1 VGDGFSGALARAVG
15 EDVSSSYA
23 INQGTLGN
31 SNYAV
36 TITSTD
42 FAITARPIY
51 VTADAG
57 QSKVYGEA
65 DPTFA
70 YTTAAK
76 TTGAGL
82 MGVYDGVTLTGAL
95 ARANGSDV
103 GTTYA
108 INQGSLATSS
118 GSNYS
123 IQYTGANFAISA
135 RPITV
140 TPTSSQA
147 KVYGEADAILTY
159 SFEASSTGRGLVLG
173 DSFTGDLARA
183 AGEDVSSYAISQGN
197 LTNSNYAITV
207 ASVNFAITA
216 RPIYITAD
224 AGQTK
229 VYGETDPILT
239 YSTAAMAT
247 GSGLMGTDGVTLTG
261 ALARANGSDVGTTYA
276 ITQGGLATSSGSN
289 YSIQYTGANFAIST
303 RPVTVTPSSALT
315 KVYGELDGTLT
326 YTLEASS
333 AGRGLVVGDSF
344 TGALA
349 RAVGEDVSSSYAIN
363 QGSLANSNYAITF
376 VPANFAISQRPI
388 SLTASSAT
396 KVYGDANPSL
406 AVTVTSGS
414 LASISVTDTSSQV
427 TGTLSRDAGEN
438 VGNFNIVLGSG
449 TKAANYA
456 ITFNAS
462 NQAMSISTRPITVT
476 PSSGLTKVYGE
487 LDGTLTY
494 TLEASS
500 AGRGLVVGDSFTG
513 ALARAVGE
521 DVSSSYAINQGSLA
535 NSNYAVSMASA
546 NFAITARPVYV
557 SADAGQTKVY
567 GETDPTFA
575 YTTAAKATG
584 SGLMGAYDGVTL
596 TGALARASGADV
608 ATNYAI
614 NQGSLATS
622 AGSNY
627 SIQYTDANFAITAK
641 PVVISSS
648 NSGTTYDGVST
659 YEDFANAA
667 GFSTN
672 VPLIGSDAIGSFT
685 QAVTVG
691 GVAVSGIAQAGSFVA
706 TPSAA
711 IMASGSASN
720 YAFTYSAT
728 TNTVAKANLSITA
741 TASLSGNIYN
751 GSAYTGTYT
760 STFLG
765 ADASL
770 AVISGLA
777 TGTNVGAYASN
788 IAVTGAVL
796 DNYNAPIISDAN
808 LVISPRPIAI
818 TPTQVSKVEGDDD
831 PVMEVTISAGSLAP
845 TDNLSDVM
853 AAISRTAGEEVASY
867 DILMSLGAKAA
878 NYDISYDISNAAFS
892 ITDRP
897 VVSTGSGVAGA
908 ILVIEDE
915 ESTRRGGRKDR
926 RRSSSGRCFP

>member
-1 VGDGFSGALARAVG
+1 MGTDGVTLTGALARTIG
-15 EDVSSSYA
+15 SDVATNYA
-23 INQGTLGN
+23 INQGTLATSAG
-31 SNYAV
+31 SNYSIQY
-36 TITSTD
+36 TGTD

-51 VTADAG
+51 ITANAG
-57 QSKVYGEA
+57 QTKVYGEA

-70 YTTAAK
+70 YTTAAN
-76 TTGAGL
+76 T
-82 MGVYDGVTLTGAL
+82 
-95 ARANGSDV
+95 
-103 GTTYA
+103 
-108 INQGSLATSS
+108 
-118 GSNYS
+118 
-123 IQYTGANFAISA
+123 
-135 RPITV
+135 
-140 TPTSSQA
+140 
-147 KVYGEADAILTY
+147 
-159 SFEASSTGRGLVLG
+159 
-173 DSFTGDLARA
+173 
-183 AGEDVSSYAISQGN
+183 
-197 LTNSNYAITV
+197 
-207 ASVNFAITA
+207 
-216 RPIYITAD
+216 
-224 AGQTK
+224 
-229 VYGETDPILT
+229 
-239 YSTAAMAT
+239 T

-261 ALARANGSDVGTTYA
+261 ALARTIGSDVATNYA
-276 ITQGGLATSSGSN
+276 INQGTLATSAGSN
-289 YSIQYTGANFAIST
+289 YSIQYTGANFAI
-303 RPVTVTPSSALT
+303 
-315 KVYGELDGTLT
+315 
-326 YTLEASS
+326 
-333 AGRGLVVGDSF
+333 
-344 TGALA
+344 
-349 RAVGEDVSSSYAIN
+349 
-363 QGSLANSNYAITF
+363 
-376 VPANFAISQRPI
+376 
-388 SLTASSAT
+388 
-396 KVYGDANPSL
+396 
-406 AVTVTSGS
+406 
-414 LASISVTDTSSQV
+414 
-427 TGTLSRDAGEN
+427 
-438 VGNFNIVLGSG
+438 
-449 TKAANYA
+449 
-456 ITFNAS
+456 
-462 NQAMSISTRPITVT
+462 
-476 PSSGLTKVYGE
+476 
-487 LDGTLTY
+487 
-494 TLEASS
+494 
-500 AGRGLVVGDSFTG
+500 
-513 ALARAVGE
+513 
-521 DVSSSYAINQGSLA
+521 
-535 NSNYAVSMASA
+535 
-546 NFAITARPVYV
+546 
-557 SADAGQTKVY
+557 
-567 GETDPTFA
+567 
-575 YTTAAKATG
+575 TT
-584 SGLMGAYDGVTL
+584 
-596 TGALARASGADV
+596 
-608 ATNYAI
+608 
-614 NQGSLATS
+614 
-622 AGSNY
+622 
-627 SIQYTDANFAITAK
+627 K